1 MQDIRDREI
10 FEGILK
16 NDQVAFKM
24 FVEKYKQIVFRTI
37 YSFLRNKEDTE
48 DIAQEV
54 FIEVVKNAHKF
65 RFESEISTWLYRISV
80 NRSLNYLKKKKAKRW
95 FSDFK
100 SIFDKDNE
108 LDNIKAGSDPLLETE
123 NKQLNDALNR
133 ALETLTYKQKIAFTL
148 NKIEGL
154 SNSEAAKI
162 MNVSVSSVDVLVFKA
177 KKNLQIKLKSVL
189 KQDG

>member
-162 MNVSVSSVDVLVFKA
+162 MNVSVSSVDVLEFTNK
-177 KKNLQIKLKSVL
+177 IKISIKTRWIEII
-189 KQDG
+189 